1 MLSLREGRAQAALL
15 RVLLLL
21 GVLSA
26 ALVAV
31 TQWRLEHI
39 RTARPAE
46 EFRYLP
52 KGDHLKVAA
61 LGYDQ
66 LVADLL
72 WLKTIQVMGEKG
84 REAQDAEW
92 LYQAFDAITTLD
104 PKFDYVYQLGG
115 IFLSVLSGRADLA
128 VQLLSKG
135 TQNNPGIWQLH
146 FYLGFDQFYYFGR
159 FKEAADAIARA
170 AALPGRPDWVPMLA
184 TRLYAQAEEP
194 EFAIEFLDRMYQV
207 SKDEKV
213 REELLARRKELVVER
228 DLNILNRTVRE
239 FQERSRRPPDDLRE
253 LVTAGLLHGL
263 PEEPFGGR
271 YYYDSSDGQVKS
283 SIHKERLRVDIPERR
298 LGAPTHTE

>member
-1 MLSLREGRAQAALL
+1 MLSLREGRAQAIPLI
-15 RVLLLL
+15 VLLLL
-21 GVLSA
+21 GGMSA
-26 ALVAV
+26 ASVAV
-31 TQWRLEHI
+31 TQWRLEQLH
-39 RTARPAE
+39 TARPAE
-46 EFRYLP
+46 ELRYLP

-72 WLKTIQVMGEKG
+72 WLKAIQVMGEKG
-84 REAQDAEW
+84 REEQDAEW

-135 TQNNPGIWQLH
+135 TRNNPDIWRLH
-146 FYLGFDQFYYFGR
+146 FFLGFDQFYYFGR
-159 FKEAADAIARA
+159 FKEAADAMAAA

-213 REELLARRKELVVER
+213 REQLLARRHELVVER
-228 DLNILNRTVRE
+228 DLNILNRTVLK
-239 FQERSRRPPDDLRE
+239 FQERSHRPPDDLRE
-253 LVTAGLLHGL
+253 LVTAGLLRGL
-263 PEEPFGGR
+263 PEEPSGGR
-271 YYYDSSDGQVKS
+271 YYYDPTDGQVKS
-283 SIHKERLRVDIPERR
+283 SAYKERLRVKLPEHAQR
-298 LGAPTHTE
+298 AQ